1 MSEDDKKIVIDEDS
15 VKSEAEN
22 IQKQQIE
29 KNRSEVEHTLKDA
42 LSSSGIKADF
52 TQTEDKIVVE
62 IPLSSKEEQEA
73 LVKKLMEQKIQ
84 EAEAEAARRAE
95 EEMKKRE
102 AEAKAKAEAEAKAK
116 AEAEAKAKAEAEAK
130 AKAEAE
136 AKAKAKAKAEAEAKA
151 KAEAEAKAKAEAE
164 AKAKA
169 EAEAKAKAEAEAEA
183 EAKAKA
189 EAEAKAKAE
198 AEAKA
203 KAEAEAKAKAEV
215 KAKPKTKPAT
225 KAPSTALNSDKFVPN
240 LKRKYLETVRPYLME
255 EFKYKSPMQIPCIK
269 KVTVS
274 VGCGDAKDNKKFL
287 DAAVKELEQITG
299 QHVLRTKARKAI
311 ANFKIRQGM
320 EIGAMVTLRGDN
332 MWFFLERLICIALPR
347 VRDFRGVKKTA
358 FDGRGNYSLGI
369 TEQIIFP
376 EIDFD
381 KIERISG
388 LNVAIVTTAT
398 NDKEGFALLSS
409 LGMPFQK

>member
-102 AEAKAKAEAEAKAK
+102 EE
-116 AEAEAKAKAEAEAK
+116 
-130 AKAEAE
+130 
-136 AKAKAKAKAEAEAKA
+136 AKAKAEAEAKA

-169 EAEAKAKAEAEAEA
+169 EAEAKAKAEAEAKAKAEA

-203 KAEAEAKAKAEV
+203 KAEAEAKAKA
-215 KAKPKTKPAT
+215 KPKTKPAN

>member
-1 MSEDDKKIVIDEDS
+1 
-15 VKSEAEN
+15 
-22 IQKQQIE
+22 
-29 KNRSEVEHTLKDA
+29 
-42 LSSSGIKADF
+42 
-52 TQTEDKIVVE
+52 
-62 IPLSSKEEQEA
+62 
-73 LVKKLMEQKIQ
+73 
-84 EAEAEAARRAE
+84 
-95 EEMKKRE
+95 
-102 AEAKAKAEAEAKAK
+102 
-116 AEAEAKAKAEAEAK
+116 
-130 AKAEAE
+130 
-136 AKAKAKAKAEAEAKA
+136 
-151 KAEAEAKAKAEAE
+151 
-164 AKAKA
+164 
-169 EAEAKAKAEAEAEA
+169 
-183 EAKAKA
+183 
-189 EAEAKAKAE
+189 
-198 AEAKA
+198 
-203 KAEAEAKAKAEV
+203 
-215 KAKPKTKPAT
+215 
-225 KAPSTALNSDKFVPN
+225 DKFVPN

-269 KVTVS
+269 KITVS

-320 EIGAMVTLRGDN
+320 EIGAMVTLRGEN

>member
-102 AEAKAKAEAEAKAK
+102 EE
-116 AEAEAKAKAEAEAK
+116 
-130 AKAEAE
+130 
-136 AKAKAKAKAEAEAKA
+136 AKAKAEAEAKA

-169 EAEAKAKAEAEAEA
+169 EAEAKAKAEAEA
-183 EAKAKA
+183 KAKA
-189 EAEAKAKAE
+189 EAEAKVKAE
-198 AEAKA
+198 A
-203 KAEAEAKAKAEV
+203 